1 MIQAAKISTNCKLAC
16 KGVVIFRCANNIH
29 AVKPP
34 GAMAL
39 GGFFNIMEI
48 YKSRQLLGKNKEKTN
63 GGIK

>member
-1 MIQAAKISTNCKLAC
+1 
-16 KGVVIFRCANNIH
+16 
-29 AVKPP
+29 
-34 GAMAL
+34 MAL